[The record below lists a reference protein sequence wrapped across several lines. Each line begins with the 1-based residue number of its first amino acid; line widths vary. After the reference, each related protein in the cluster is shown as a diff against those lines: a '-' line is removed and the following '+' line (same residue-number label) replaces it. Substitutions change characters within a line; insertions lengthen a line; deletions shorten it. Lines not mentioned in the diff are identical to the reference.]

1 MYMSSGVPES
11 GERTEEI
18 SEGIMDENI
27 SKFDENHKLTDQKL
41 SKPNPRN
48 MKKMTLKQIIIKLL
62 KTSNKQKI
70 LEAAR

>member
-27 SKFDENHKLTDQKL
+27 SKFDENHKLTDPEAQ
-41 SKPNPRN
+41 
-48 MKKMTLKQIIIKLL
+48 QINYCTCVWRKRH
-62 KTSNKQKI
+62 
-70 LEAAR
+70 LEER

>member
-1 MYMSSGVPES
+1 
-11 GERTEEI
+11 
-18 SEGIMDENI
+18 MDENI